1 MKPLQLFVSFVLSFF
16 IMACAGS
23 LRYASDYPLS
33 AEKIRSRDGAF
44 SGRIPQGWFFS
55 SDDSLAPALVAWL
68 IRDDF
73 SATLAVREIILDQ
86 LTRKQIRKEGLE
98 LLARSTI
105 GMHGNPG
112 GAGTGV
118 VAEPKMFE
126 VAGKK
131 FCSYEVREDSISAR
145 VVVFEGNGKYYE
157 CEAKPAKGKWT
168 QEDVMLLFTTQQT
181 FLSTLT
187 F

>member
-1 MKPLQLFVSFVLSFF
+1 MKPLQLFVSLVLSFF

-23 LRYASDYPLS
+23 LRYASDYPLR

-44 SGRIPQGWFFS
+44 TGRIPQGWFSS

-73 SATLAVREIILDQ
+73 SATLAIREIMLDQ
-86 LTRKQIRKEGLE
+86 LTGKQIKKEGLE

-105 GMHGNPG
+105 GMHGNSK
-112 GAGTGV
+112 GAGIV
-118 VAEPKMFE
+118 DEPKMFE

-131 FCSYEVREDSISAR
+131 FCGYEVRDDSISAR
-145 VVVFEGNGKYYE
+145 VVVFEGNGRYYE
-157 CEAKPAKGKWT
+157 CEAKPSKGKWT
-168 QEDVMLLFTTQQT
+168 REDVILLYATQQT